1 MIPAEVYI
9 TLDQVPGLGPRK
21 VRNIFNAYPSISS
34 WADLLSADLTI
45 IDGLSSVLSSRIHQA
60 DSGKARAILD
70 SCEQLGTQYIAL
82 THASYP
88 PLLAELYDAPS
99 GIYIRGAGRLDADYI
114 AVVGTRRASDYGRQA
129 TRELTAG
136 MVASG
141 LGIVSGMARGIDSA
155 AHQAALD
162 AGGITAAI
170 LGTGVDVVYPAEN
183 RKLFDQL
190 IERGLLISEYPPGTK
205 PEGHHFP
212 QRNRIISGLALGTL
226 VVEAGKGSGALITA
240 VRSMDQ
246 NREVFAVPGRVD
258 DARSAGCHALI
269 QDGAKLVMRIE
280 DIFSELQPPY
290 SAGPGEQIEI
300 IRDLPPPEQKVLGY
314 LSREPVI
321 VDKIAEDLS
330 WNISELLSLLMT
342 MELQGLVVQS
352 AGKRYSK
359 V

>member
-9 TLDQVPGLGPRK
+9 TLDQVSGLGPRK
-21 VRNIFNAYPSISS
+21 VRNIFNTYPSISS
-34 WADLLSADLTI
+34 WPDLLNADLTI
-45 IDGLSSVLSSRIHQA
+45 IEGLSKILNDRIRQA
-60 DSGKARAILD
+60 DTGQARQILD
-70 SCEQLGTQYIAL
+70 QCDKLSARYVAL
-82 THASYP
+82 TDPDYP
-88 PLLAELYDAPS
+88 ALLAELYDAPS
-99 GIYIRGAGRLDADYI
+99 GIYVRGTGRLDADYI

-129 TRELTAG
+129 TQELTAG

-155 AHQAALD
+155 AHQAALKS
-162 AGGITAAI
+162 GGMTAAV
-170 LGTGVDVVYPAEN
+170 LGTGVDVVYPSEN
-183 RKLFDQL
+183 RKLFDQ
-190 IERGLLISEYPPGTK
+190 IVERGVLISEYPPGTK
-205 PEGHHFP
+205 PDGHHFP
-212 QRNRIISGLALGTL
+212 QRNRIISGLSMGTL
-226 VVEAGKGSGALITA
+226 VVEAGKGSGAIITA
-240 VRSMDQ
+240 LRSMDQ

-258 DARSAGCHALI
+258 DPRSAGCHALI
-269 QDGAKLVMRIE
+269 QDGAKLVMRVE
-280 DIFSELQPPY
+280 DIFNELQPPY

-300 IRDLPPPEQKVLGY
+300 IRDLPEPEQKVLGY
-314 LSREPVI
+314 LSGEPVI